1 MKLHELLV
9 LIPGTIISI
18 VGKDF
23 NGIYKVRGTV
33 ADHDMVVIP
42 LTAAC
47 IGNYPSMYLPHVAS
61 DNQLYNGTKIKVLA
75 GDIRHFDELER
86 FYQAVHCHPKLS
98 TESELDYVHRLISD
112 LPDGA
117 KNASTLR
124 ALYRVGPLDA
134 GDLPSKAQRDWLM
147 EHGYCAHIVVKGED
161 GYYACTG
168 LGRDLYKLLEV
179 YNDNSKQ
186 AIQSV

>member
-1 MKLHELLV
+1 MRLHELCTL
-9 LIPGTIISI
+9 LPGNIISMC
-18 VGKDF
+18 GKNY
-23 NGIYKVRGTV
+23 NGIYKVHHIDIGYI
-33 ADHDMVVIP
+33 AVVP
-42 LTAAC
+42 LLWKCEGEHYNVFMHHIA
-47 IGNYPSMYLPHVAS
+47 H
-61 DNQLYNGTKIKVLA
+61 DNQLYDGTVVKVLA
-75 GDIRHFDELER
+75 GDIRHFDEFEHY
-86 FYQAVHCHPKLS
+86 YQTIHCNPKLS
-98 TESELDYVHRLISD
+98 TESELDYAHRLISD

-117 KNASTLR
+117 KNASTLQ

-179 YNDNSKQ
+179 YNDNTQ
-186 AIQSV
+186 